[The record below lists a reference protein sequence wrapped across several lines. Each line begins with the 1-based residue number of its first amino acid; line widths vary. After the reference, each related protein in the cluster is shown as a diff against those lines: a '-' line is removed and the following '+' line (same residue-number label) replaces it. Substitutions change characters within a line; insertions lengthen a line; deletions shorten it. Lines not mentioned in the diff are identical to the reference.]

1 MHLDERH
8 SLPRKAT
15 TNYKA
20 KKGKDFLTVEAIWFF
35 AKFYAAN
42 PKAAH
47 PAYMKEALAAK
58 FAQISLLD
66 RKDLLAYLTGEVDT
80 SANID
85 VNIPALTDAP
95 LVGEKRGRDDAGAAP
110 GAAADEAPRVR
121 TAHTRN
127 SALQCDKDF
136 SAVLGFFGASAVGKK
151 GDGKVV
157 EGVTNGDKKADA
169 PLPDI
174 APLKTDRFADVDQ
187 DEFNKTQF
195 GTSLGELGIDAFG
208 YDPLG
213 RDKAKES
220 VLPQMSAMDAMTSA
234 AAMGSS
240 GKGAGPRASRPQQS
254 RKRRDPSEGAV
265 PLIIVPAGYGNKVM
279 FNMYNIVEFLRH
291 ERLVT
296 WDSMHKKGA
305 KKASSHEFTRYYGRD
320 EKVRYEVTDK
330 APHKKSEDWA
340 RVVAV
345 FVSGKEWQFKDWP
358 FKGADEGDLVET
370 FQKVRGFYA
379 QYDTETPADIIKT
392 WNVHTLRFQKNVRH
406 GDRAQFEAFW
416 SEVDKHLKLRRSLL
430 RY

>member
-1 MHLDERH
+1 
-8 SLPRKAT
+8 
-15 TNYKA
+15 
-20 KKGKDFLTVEAIWFF
+20 
-35 AKFYAAN
+35 
-42 PKAAH
+42 
-47 PAYMKEALAAK
+47 
-58 FAQISLLD
+58 
-66 RKDLLAYLTGEVDT
+66 
-80 SANID
+80 
-85 VNIPALTDAP
+85 
-95 LVGEKRGRDDAGAAP
+95 
-110 GAAADEAPRVR
+110 
-121 TAHTRN
+121 
-127 SALQCDKDF
+127 
-136 SAVLGFFGASAVGKK
+136 
-151 GDGKVV
+151 
-157 EGVTNGDKKADA
+157 
-169 PLPDI
+169 
-174 APLKTDRFADVDQ
+174 
-187 DEFNKTQF
+187 
-195 GTSLGELGIDAFG
+195 
-208 YDPLG
+208 
-213 RDKAKES
+213 
-220 VLPQMSAMDAMTSA
+220 MTSA